1 MRQSWLTK
9 RLQLRLVEGDALGFG
24 DDAVQRRLHRHVQAL
39 RRVIEAAD
47 GIDCRADAVHVF
59 HDIERRLCQARF
71 QRILALAVEVSVTDE
86 RGVTVRLVYPVL
98 TVMSDPPRLING
110 GSGPSWELVCE
121 EV

>member
-1 MRQSWLTK
+1 
-9 RLQLRLVEGDALGFG
+9 V
-24 DDAVQRRLHRHVQAL
+24 
-39 RRVIEAAD
+39 
-47 GIDCRADAVHVF
+47 
-59 HDIERRLCQARF
+59 
-71 QRILALAVEVSVTDE
+71 ALAVGEDLPPNWTQRAAPWGEVSVTDE

>member
-1 MRQSWLTK
+1 
-9 RLQLRLVEGDALGFG
+9 
-24 DDAVQRRLHRHVQAL
+24 
-39 RRVIEAAD
+39 
-47 GIDCRADAVHVF
+47 VHVF

-98 TVMSDPPRLING
+98 TVMSDPPRLITGN
-110 GSGPSWELVCE
+110 SGPSWELVCE